1 MVRCLV
7 GAARLRLSS
16 RFAFLG
22 ANSRPGHRD
31 QSGNRRDNL
40 KDNAVRS
47 QAATM
52 TQLIGYLMTADLD
65 EIRPQ

>member
-1 MVRCLV
+1 MDRCLV

-16 RFAFLG
+16 HFALLG
-22 ANSRPGHRD
+22 ANSRPGHRG